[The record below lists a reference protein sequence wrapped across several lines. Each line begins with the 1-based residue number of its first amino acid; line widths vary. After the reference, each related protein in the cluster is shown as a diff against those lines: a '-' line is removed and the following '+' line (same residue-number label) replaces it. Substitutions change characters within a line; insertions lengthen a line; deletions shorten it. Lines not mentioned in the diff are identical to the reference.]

1 MDGRV
6 RSSRT
11 IRTLYDVLGVKSD
24 ADPESIERAFREAS
38 KTYHPDLHGGDLA
51 AVSRFQD
58 IVAAAAVL
66 RDSDRRAAYDRYLQ
80 RRRRRE
86 WLDAANRCAV
96 AGVII
101 ISGLI
106 IGRLVLSFTLPSVV
120 LERQSSVAATSTA
133 QPADAQVRAQP
144 VIKSSVVREPDM
156 SAAATTRA
164 DVGRESMHPESAG
177 ESAVAP
183 VASAGSSQSVAATAR
198 ADAGRESV
206 QPETAGE
213 SAVAPV
219 ASAESSQSAAATAH
233 ADAGRESVQPESVG
247 QNAVAPVAS
256 AKSSQV
262 HLDAP
267 EIASLMNRGTEFV
280 ANGNIGAARLM
291 FKLAAEAGEATA
303 AFALAETYDPSVL
316 EKLGAKGVTPD
327 VALAQQWYEKAR
339 ALGSTASPGQSWGLS
354 PLIRAPDR
362 NPPIVGPDLRMR
374 RRQHHEWSER

>member
-206 QPETAGE
+206 QPETAG
-213 SAVAPV
+213 
-219 ASAESSQSAAATAH
+219 
-233 ADAGRESVQPESVG
+233 